1 VARKGPRTEDGRI
14 GIYRKDQFGVLKFLT
29 FGTIFLITLTA
40 TPFAAMGG
48 EEGRPAAAIPSLS
61 RSWHIG
67 DS

>member
-48 EEGRPAAAIPSLS
+48 GGGAAGGSHTVTFEVLAH
-61 RSWHIG
+61 R
-67 DS
+67 